1 MRQPRLTQLLTILG
15 ADRVPPQ
22 PGPGNGLLLGFD
34 DVPSY

>member
-15 ADRVPPQ
+15 ADRVPQ
-22 PGPGNGLLLGFD
+22 PDPGNGLLLGFD